1 MKGAIYLATFT
12 HRPPH
17 SFHASTDTR
26 AVDVARPW
34 TGLVGVF
41 RKTDLGYVTVWEIE
55 SGVPVR
61 R

>member
-1 MKGAIYLATFT
+1 MKGAMYLATFT
-12 HRPPH
+12 RRPPH
-17 SFHASTDTR
+17 SFHASSDER
-26 AVDVARPW
+26 AKAVAAPW
-34 TGLVGVF
+34 SGLVGVF

>member
-1 MKGAIYLATFT
+1 MYLATFT

-41 RKTDLGYVTVWEIE
+41 RKTDLGYVTVWEIHE
-55 SGVPVR
+55 SVKL
-61 R
+61 